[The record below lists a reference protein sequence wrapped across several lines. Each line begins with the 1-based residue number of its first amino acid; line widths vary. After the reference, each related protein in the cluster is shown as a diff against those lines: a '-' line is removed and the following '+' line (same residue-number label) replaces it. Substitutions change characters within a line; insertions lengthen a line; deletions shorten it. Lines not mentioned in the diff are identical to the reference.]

1 MVVFLLQSADLKKK
15 NPPLTLG
22 FLDIW
27 APSIV
32 FNSVALFSS
41 AFEIFLE
48 GFLWVPI
55 IPG

>member
-1 MVVFLLQSADLKKK
+1 MVGFFCKVQILKN